1 MGLSDAG
8 GEDLAGVCVVVVVV
22 VGMVAV
28 DEVTSKAEDVPVVIF
43 SFTFR
48 TD

>member
-8 GEDLAGVCVVVVVV
+8 GEDLAGVGVVVV
-22 VGMVAV
+22 VGMLAV

-48 TD
+48 ID